1 MRAKTMLLL
10 AFVQAA
16 FPALILPVAAQAQ
29 APAAPYPAMAPLA
42 QYLMPES
49 DEIALARS
57 GAPAEISKN
66 ADVMVL
72 RKDGYATAAKGTN
85 GFLCIVERGWA
96 NDTSQ
101 PDFWNPKLR
110 APNCFNHAAATTFEQ
125 IYLMKTRLVL
135 EGKTKEEIVRATA
148 AAMDSKKLPPLA
160 PGAMC
165 YMMSKQQY
173 LGDRDKAWHPHLM
186 FFVAGDAAKSWGADA
201 AGSPLIAANDPEERV
216 TIFMMVVG
224 NWSDGSSGPP
234 ASH

>member
-1 MRAKTMLLL
+1 MQAKTLLL
-10 AFVQAA
+10 LSLVQAA
-16 FPALILPVAAQAQ
+16 FTAIAVPVAAQAQ
-29 APAAPYPAMAPLA
+29 APASPYPTMAPLA
-42 QYLMPES
+42 QYLMPEK

-57 GAPAEISKN
+57 GAPAAISDK

-72 RKDGYATAAKGTN
+72 GKDGYVTAVKGTN

-110 APNCFNHAAATTFEQ
+110 APNCFNQAAATTFEQ
-125 IYLMKTRLVL
+125 IYLMKTHLVL

-148 AAMDSKKLPPLA
+148 AAMDSKELPPLA
-160 PGAMC
+160 PGAMG

-173 LGDRDKAWHPHLM
+173 LGDRDKGWHPHLM

-201 AGSPLIAANDPEERV
+201 EGSPLIAANDPEERV
-216 TIFMMVVG
+216 TIFMMVVPQ
-224 NWSDGSSGPP
+224 W
-234 ASH
+234 